1 VEARGVIISEIFNR
15 RFRGFRVIDL
25 VALTVLLVLALASY
39 AFKTFAEGMGANT
52 ADVETQI
59 AQEDRRIR
67 LLKAEIAHLDDP
79 GRIER
84 LSGQYLNLQA
94 ADPKQ
99 ETTAEALPQV
109 ALKPITPAPP
119 KPAASATPSTSVAK
133 PDTTSTTKPERPAK
147 ATPPAS
153 PDPTVPAASKADD
166 T

>member
-1 VEARGVIISEIFNR
+1 VEACGVILSEIFGR

-39 AFKTFAEGMGANT
+39 AFKTFAEGMGADT
-52 ADVETQI
+52 VGVEQQI

-79 GRIER
+79 GRVER
-84 LSGQYLNLQA
+84 LSSQYLNMQA

-99 ETTAEALPQV
+99 ETTTEALPQV

-119 KPAASATPSTSVAK
+119 KAPQT
-133 PDTTSTTKPERPAK
+133 
-147 ATPPAS
+147 
-153 PDPTVPAASKADD
+153 
-166 T
+166 

>member
-1 VEARGVIISEIFNR
+1 VEACGVIISGIFNR

-84 LSGQYLNLQA
+84 LSGQYLSLQA

-119 KPAASATPSTSVAK
+119 KPAASAAPSTPAATPDATSK
-133 PDTTSTTKPERPAK
+133 PKPEAPAK

-153 PDPTVPAASKADD
+153 PEPTAPAASEADP